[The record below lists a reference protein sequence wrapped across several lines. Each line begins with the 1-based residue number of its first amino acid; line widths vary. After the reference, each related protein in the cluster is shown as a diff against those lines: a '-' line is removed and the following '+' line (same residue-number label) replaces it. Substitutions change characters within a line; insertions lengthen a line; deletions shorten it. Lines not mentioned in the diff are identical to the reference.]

1 MSILPSPWIGS
12 WSYSSFFI
20 LSFSNLNNKSI
31 GLMFPVSIG
40 LPCIE
45 NLMFHLA
52 LLLTSC
58 LVAPSN
64 VTFFERI
71 LRKYPTKK
79 DSFVSQS
86 GEYWDNLLVNLFI
99 QTENNT
105 SIIVPVYFKEF
116 NLNERAKNWLLAPWC
131 CTYLNRVNTASVYQ
145 NRSSI
150 MH

>member
-20 LSFSNLNNKSI
+20 LLFSNLNNKSI
-31 GLMFPVSIG
+31 GLMFPVFIG

-45 NLMFHLA
+45 NLMSHLA

-71 LRKYPTKK
+71 WESIPLKRI
-79 DSFVSQS
+79 
-86 GEYWDNLLVNLFI
+86 LLCLSLESIETICLFI

-145 NRSSI
+145 IRSSI

>member
-20 LSFSNLNNKSI
+20 LLFSNLNNKSI
-31 GLMFPVSIG
+31 GLMFPVFIG
-40 LPCIE
+40 LPCI
-45 NLMFHLA
+45 
-52 LLLTSC
+52 
-58 LVAPSN
+58 VAY
-64 VTFFERI
+64 I
-71 LRKYPTKK
+71 LPCGPFKCYLIWKIMRKYPTKK
-79 DSFVSQS
+79 DSFVSHS

-105 SIIVPVYFKEF
+105 SIIVPVHVYFKEF

>member
-20 LSFSNLNNKSI
+20 LLFSNLSNKSI

-45 NLMFHLA
+45 NLMLHLA

-71 LRKYPTKK
+71 WESIPLKRILLCLSLESIETICLLIYLFKQKITQALLYQYILKSLIWMK
-79 DSFVSQS
+79 EQKID
-86 GEYWDNLLVNLFI
+86 YWLHDI
-99 QTENNT
+99 AH
-105 SIIVPVYFKEF
+105 I
-116 NLNERAKNWLLAPWC
+116 
-131 CTYLNRVNTASVYQ
+131 
-145 NRSSI
+145 
-150 MH
+150 

>member
-20 LSFSNLNNKSI
+20 LLFSNLNNKSI

-45 NLMFHLA
+45 NLMLHLA

-64 VTFFERI
+64 VTLFERI
-71 LRKYPTKK
+71 WESIPLKRI
-79 DSFVSQS
+79 
-86 GEYWDNLLVNLFI
+86 LLCLSLESIETICLFI

>member
-1 MSILPSPWIGS
+1 MSILPSPWIRS

-20 LSFSNLNNKSI
+20 LLFSNLNNKSI
-31 GLMFPVSIG
+31 GLMFPVFIG
-40 LPCIE
+40 LPCIG

-64 VTFFERI
+64 VTLFERI
-71 LRKYPTKK
+71 WESIPLKRI
-79 DSFVSQS
+79 
-86 GEYWDNLLVNLFI
+86 LLCLSLESIETICLFI

>member
-31 GLMFPVSIG
+31 GLMFPVFIG
-40 LPCIE
+40 LPCIG
-45 NLMFHLA
+45 NLMLHLA

-58 LVAPSN
+58 LVARYLLWKN
-64 VTFFERI
+64 M
-71 LRKYPTKK
+71 RKYPTKK

-105 SIIVPVYFKEF
+105 SIIVPAYFKEF

-145 NRSSI
+145 IRSSI

>member
-20 LSFSNLNNKSI
+20 LLFSNLNNKSI
-31 GLMFPVSIG
+31 GLMFPVFIG

-71 LRKYPTKK
+71 WESIPLKRI
-79 DSFVSQS
+79 
-86 GEYWDNLLVNLFI
+86 LLCLSLESIETICLLIYLFI
-99 QTENNT
+99 QAENNT
-105 SIIVPVYFKEF
+105 SIIVP
-116 NLNERAKNWLLAPWC
+116 ERAKDWLLAPWC

>member
-20 LSFSNLNNKSI
+20 LLFSNLNNKSI
-31 GLMFPVSIG
+31 GLMFPVFIG

-45 NLMFHLA
+45 NLMLHLA
-52 LLLTSC
+52 LWPGPFKCYLLWK
-58 LVAPSN
+58 N
-64 VTFFERI
+64 M
-71 LRKYPTKK
+71 RKYPTKK

-145 NRSSI
+145 IRSSI

>member
-20 LSFSNLNNKSI
+20 LLFSNLNNKSI

-64 VTFFERI
+64 VTLFERI
-71 LRKYPTKK
+71 WESIPLKRI
-79 DSFVSQS
+79 
-86 GEYWDNLLVNLFI
+86 LLCLSLESIETICLFI

>member
-20 LSFSNLNNKSI
+20 LLFSNLNNKSI

-45 NLMFHLA
+45 NLMSHLA

-64 VTFFERI
+64 VTLFERI
-71 LRKYPTKK
+71 WESIPLKRI
-79 DSFVSQS
+79 
-86 GEYWDNLLVNLFI
+86 LLCLSLESIETICLFI